1 MRTPSHTAIGTWSGG
16 RYLHFGEPIDE
27 PRLEALL
34 TPGDG
39 LDTLLTADAYGAGE
53 ADRLLGRALAGTDRD
68 SVCIVGAIGHDFYEG
83 EREGAKGYP
92 RFTDPRLRDGTG
104 SHYADYV
111 RMATERSLER
121 LGIDAFDLLL
131 LHNPD
136 RTGYTSETVWQAMR
150 AVRDE
155 GLAGRLGVAP
165 GPANGF
171 TLDIIDCL
179 ERFGELIDWAMVILN
194 PLEPWPAELCL
205 RAAREHDVKVM
216 TRVID
221 YGGLFWDD
229 VKPGHAFAPRDHRTF
244 RPAGW
249 VEAGVEKLELLRPF
263 ADRHGLTLLQ
273 LAAQWCLAHEPV
285 ACVVPTLIQEPGPAA
300 RAIEDKRAE
309 LLATPAEVVLDE
321 AEVTAIRAIGDNTGS
336 MSLKGADPQHE
347 GEPRPDR
354 WPLTADL
361 DAVAR
366 RWGIEPER
374 DLRHLSAARG

>member
-16 RYLHFGEPIDE
+16 RYLHFGEAIDE

-34 TPGDG
+34 TPGGG

-53 ADRLLGRALAGTDRD
+53 ADRLLGRALAGSDRD
-68 SVCIVGAIGHDFYEG
+68 GVCVVGAIGHDFYEG

-92 RFTDPRLRDGTG
+92 RFTDPRLRGPDG
-104 SHYADYV
+104 YADYV

-121 LGIDAFDLLL
+121 IGIDAFDVLL

-150 AVRDE
+150 AMRDE

-205 RAAREHDVKVM
+205 GAAREHDVAVM
-216 TRVID
+216 TRVVD

-229 VKPGHAFAPRDHRTF
+229 VKPGHAFVPRDHRTF
-244 RPAGW
+244 RPEGW
-249 VEAGVEKLELLRPF
+249 VSAGAEKLERLRPI
-263 ADRHGLTLLQ
+263 AERHGLTLLQ

-285 ACVVPTLIQEPGPAA
+285 RCVVPTLIQEPGPGA
-300 RAIEDKRAE
+300 RPIEDKRAE
-309 LLATPAEVVLDE
+309 LLATPAKVVLDD
-321 AEVTAIRAIGDNTGS
+321 AEVAAIRTIGDNTGS
-336 MSLKGADPQHE
+336 MSLKGADPEHE

-354 WPLTADL
+354 WPLTPDL

-366 RWGIEPER
+366 RWGIEPDR

>member
-1 MRTPSHTAIGTWSGG
+1 MRRPSHTAIGTWSGG
-16 RYLHFGEPIDE
+16 RYLHFGEPIAE
-27 PRLEALL
+27 QRLEALL
-34 TPGDG
+34 TPGGG
-39 LDTLLTADAYGAGE
+39 LDSLLTADAYGAGE
-53 ADRLLGRALAGTDRD
+53 ADRVLGRALRAADRD
-68 SVCIVGAIGHDFYEG
+68 SVCVVGAIGHDFYEG

-92 RFTDPRLRDGTG
+92 RFTDPRLRG
-104 SHYADYV
+104 SEAYAGYI

-121 LGIDAFDLLL
+121 LGIDAFDVLL

-136 RTGYTSETVWQAMR
+136 RTGYTSEIVWDAMR

-155 GLAGRLGVAP
+155 GLAASLGVAP

-205 RAAREHDVKVM
+205 AAARRH
-216 TRVID
+216 RVALIARVVD

-229 VKPGHAFAPRDHRTF
+229 VRPGHEFAPRDHRTF

-249 VEAGVEKLELLRPF
+249 VEAGNEKLARLRPF

-273 LAAQWCLAHEPV
+273 LAAQWCLAHDPV
-285 ACVVPTLIQEPGPAA
+285 ATVVPTLIQEIGDGA
-300 RAIEDKRAE
+300 RPIEDKRAE
-309 LLATPAEVVLDE
+309 LLATPAEILLE
-321 AEVTAIRAIGDNTGS
+321 EVELATIRAIGDNTGS
-336 MSLKGADPQHE
+336 MALKGADPQHD

-354 WPLTADL
+354 WPLTPEL

-366 RWGIEPER
+366 RWGIEPDR
-374 DLRHLSAARG
+374 DLRHLTASRG